1 LGDLKKELKMKNNLV
16 KILKKISEGSLNSG
30 GTIAIA
36 VILGALVVVAFA
48 LIPMLLIW
56 GLQLMGIGI
65 TTSFKS
71 YIGSLLILTYLSYSR
86 IGSGKESKED

>member
-1 LGDLKKELKMKNNLV
+1 MKKNLA
-16 KILKKISEGSLNSG
+16 KIFKKIAEGSLNSK

-36 VILGALVVVAFA
+36 VVLGALVIVAFA

-65 TTSFKS
+65 TTSVKS
-71 YIGSLLILTYLSYSR
+71 YIGSVLILTYLSYSR
-86 IGSGKESKED
+86 IGSGKTSKED

>member
-1 LGDLKKELKMKNNLV
+1 MKKNLA
-16 KILKKISEGSLNSG
+16 KIFKKIAEGSLNSK

-36 VILGALVVVAFA
+36 VVLGALVIVAFA

-65 TTSFKS
+65 TTSVKS
-71 YIGSLLILTYLSYSR
+71 YIGSVLILTYLSYSR
-86 IGSGKESKED
+86 IGSSKTSKED

>member
-1 LGDLKKELKMKNNLV
+1 MKKNLI
-16 KILKKISEGSLNSG
+16 KIFKKISEGSLNTG

-36 VILGALVVVAFA
+36 VALGALVVVAFA

-56 GLQLMGIGI
+56 GLQLMGFGI

-71 YIGSLLILTYLSYSR
+71 YIGSVLILTYLSYSR
-86 IGSGKESKED
+86 LGSGKASKED

>member
-1 LGDLKKELKMKNNLV
+1 MKKNLV
-16 KILKKISEGSLNSG
+16 KIFKKISEGSLNSG
-30 GTIAIA
+30 GAIAIA

-65 TTSFKS
+65 TTSVKS

-86 IGSGKESKED
+86 IGSSKTSKED

>member
-71 YIGSLLILTYLSYSR
+71 YIGSLLILTYLSY
-86 IGSGKESKED
+86 

>member
-1 LGDLKKELKMKNNLV
+1 MKKNLA
-16 KILKKISEGSLNSG
+16 KIFKKIAEGSLNSK

-36 VILGALVVVAFA
+36 VILGALVIVAFA

-65 TTSFKS
+65 TISVKS
-71 YIGSLLILTYLSYSR
+71 YIGSVLILTYLSYSR
-86 IGSGKESKED
+86 IGSGKTSKED

>member
-1 LGDLKKELKMKNNLV
+1 MKNNLV

-86 IGSGKESKED
+86 IGSSKTSKED

>member
-1 LGDLKKELKMKNNLV
+1 LGDLKKELEMKNNLV

-65 TTSFKS
+65 TASFKS

-86 IGSGKESKED
+86 IGSGKASKED

>member
-1 LGDLKKELKMKNNLV
+1 MKKNLA
-16 KILKKISEGSLNSG
+16 KIFKKIAEGSLNSK

-36 VILGALVVVAFA
+36 VVLGALVIVAFA

-65 TTSFKS
+65 TTSVKS
-71 YIGSLLILTYLSYSR
+71 YIGSVLILIYLSYSR
-86 IGSGKESKED
+86 IGSGKSSKEE

>member
-1 LGDLKKELKMKNNLV
+1 MKKNLI
-16 KILKKISEGSLNSG
+16 KIFKKISEGSLNSG
-30 GTIAIA
+30 GAIAIA
-36 VILGALVVVAFA
+36 VVLGALVVVACA

-56 GLQLMGIGI
+56 GLQLMGFGI

-86 IGSGKESKED
+86 IGSSKTSKED

>member
-1 LGDLKKELKMKNNLV
+1 LGDLKKELKMKNSLV

-65 TTSFKS
+65 TASFKS

-86 IGSGKESKED
+86 IGSGKASKED

>member
-1 LGDLKKELKMKNNLV
+1 MKNNLV

-30 GTIAIA
+30 GAIAIA

-65 TTSFKS
+65 TTSVKS

-86 IGSGKESKED
+86 IGSSKTSKEE

>member
-1 LGDLKKELKMKNNLV
+1 MKNNLV

-30 GTIAIA
+30 GAIAIA
-36 VILGALVVVAFA
+36 VILGALAVVAFA

-56 GLQLMGIGI
+56 GLQLMGFGI

-71 YIGSLLILTYLSYSR
+71 YIGSVLILTYLSYSR
-86 IGSGKESKED
+86 IGSSKTSKED

>member
-1 LGDLKKELKMKNNLV
+1 MKKNLV
-16 KILKKISEGSLNSG
+16 KIFKKISEGSLNSG
-30 GTIAIA
+30 GAIAIA

-65 TTSFKS
+65 TTSVKS

-86 IGSGKESKED
+86 IGSSKTSKEE

>member
-1 LGDLKKELKMKNNLV
+1 MKNNLV
-16 KILKKISEGSLNSG
+16 KIFKKIAEGKLNSG
-30 GTIAIA
+30 GAIAIA
-36 VILGALVVVAFA
+36 VILGALVLAAFA

-56 GLQLMGIGI
+56 GLQLMGFGI

-86 IGSGKESKED
+86 IGSGKASKED

>member
-1 LGDLKKELKMKNNLV
+1 MKNSLV

-65 TTSFKS
+65 TASFKS

-86 IGSGKESKED
+86 IGSGKASKED

>member
-1 LGDLKKELKMKNNLV
+1 MKKNLA
-16 KILKKISEGSLNSG
+16 KIFKKIAEGSLNSK

-36 VILGALVVVAFA
+36 VILGALVIVAFA

-65 TTSFKS
+65 TTSVKS
-71 YIGSLLILTYLSYSR
+71 YIGSVLILTYLSYSR
-86 IGSGKESKED
+86 IGSSKTSKED

>member
-1 LGDLKKELKMKNNLV
+1 MKKNLA
-16 KILKKISEGSLNSG
+16 KIFKKIAEGSLNSK

-36 VILGALVVVAFA
+36 VILGALVIVAFA

-65 TTSFKS
+65 TTSVKS
-71 YIGSLLILTYLSYSR
+71 YIGSVLILTYLSYSG
-86 IGSGKESKED
+86 IGSSKTSKED